1 MAHRVVEH
9 RVAGGVGELGEDD
22 RVLVRERQWLAT
34 IYVTGDCKRQRR
46 GNGRNH
52 DPTRA
57 WPPPPLIRLAGS
69 TPGLDVPSQLFEV
82 SANLR
87 CVLIPAIAVGLETLR
102 DDALQFRR
110 SVDTQANGRHRPG
123 TGRHF
128 IEHESERP
136 DVGAVIGV
144 DAEGLLG

>member
-1 MAHRVVEH
+1 
-9 RVAGGVGELGEDD
+9 D
-22 RVLVRERQWLAT
+22 
-34 IYVTGDCKRQRR
+34 
-46 GNGRNH
+46 GRTH

-57 WPPPPLIRLAGS
+57 WPPPPLIRIAAGS
-69 TPGLDVPSQLFEV
+69 PPGVDVPSQLFEV

-87 CVLIPAIAVGLETLR
+87 CVLIPATAVGLETLR

-110 SVDTQANGRHRPG
+110 SVDTQANGSHRPS

-136 DVGAVIGV
+136 DVRAVIGV